1 MARRWIALSFA
12 LAALLVAGVV
22 VWGVI
27 QYNSIDRVGV
37 SLAAA
42 KQLSPQNF
50 LVVGSDTRALAHN
63 TADAGAIFG
72 GKGDL
77 PPAGQ
82 RADTIVIARVDPTA
96 KSIQILSVPRD
107 LWVTSTAGKA
117 ERINSAYGSGPQE
130 LVDVIKKN
138 LGLSINHYVE
148 VNFDGFR
155 GLVEAVGG
163 VPMYFDRPVRDGH
176 TGLRVT
182 KAACIN
188 MNGVQA
194 LAFARSRYL
203 EYSNGRRWVSDP
215 TGDLGR
221 ITRQQIFLRRALAKV
236 TTLNLTDLNTLREL
250 IGVGVQNVKL
260 DDSLGID
267 DMTTL
272 ARQFSK
278 FDSGAMVVHHLT
290 TQPFRTDGGAQVLRF
305 DSTGSDEVIGIF
317 QGRKPKVV
325 AGVTSTTLLSRQS
338 ITVDVMNGSGVPG
351 LARQSADRLVPL
363 GFKIGTLGNTS
374 LANATTVSYRPG
386 SEALA
391 RRVAADLLPA
401 PKLKADPSV
410 PADHVVIRIAQPLQL
425 SAVGLAARAKAGAP
439 TTAPPAVAGAAAAP
453 TTTAP
458 PTQSTIGLTMGDPPP
473 GVSCQA

>member
-1 MARRWIALSFA
+1 
-12 LAALLVAGVV
+12 
-22 VWGVI
+22 
-27 QYNSIDRVGV
+27 
-37 SLAAA
+37 
-42 KQLSPQNF
+42 
-50 LVVGSDTRALAHN
+50 
-63 TADAGAIFG
+63 
-72 GKGDL
+72 
-77 PPAGQ
+77 
-82 RADTIVIARVDPTA
+82 
-96 KSIQILSVPRD
+96 
-107 LWVTSTAGKA
+107 
-117 ERINSAYGSGPQE
+117 
-130 LVDVIKKN
+130 
-138 LGLSINHYVE
+138 
-148 VNFDGFR
+148 
-155 GLVEAVGG
+155 
-163 VPMYFDRPVRDGH
+163 
-176 TGLRVT
+176 
-182 KAACIN
+182 